1 MAVVVKGAF
10 AGVGGAGG
18 NGSTHPNVWRR
29 EITCTEVRIF
39 QFPITDYSERNPW
52 IRLKGM
58 NACQLKSVSVVCR
71 NNVYQPY
78 C

>member
-29 EITCTEVRIF
+29 EITCTEVRAF
-39 QFPITDYSERNPW
+39 EFKFPITDYSE
-52 IRLKGM
+52 
-58 NACQLKSVSVVCR
+58 SVH
-71 NNVYQPY
+71 
-78 C
+78 